1 MIKRFNR
8 HLTII
13 VLILVLL
20 IVPLGISGCSRG
32 TDSVDYGI
40 IEVPPSMLAPVIAYK
55 SNRTEFDIDDVTLS
69 FYYGSEGAGTID
81 ITDAPIIT
89 YLYFANENYFVPLI
103 DYSSGKPRI
112 DYGYLFLNYKSGID
126 MKNMYGDIETDN
138 RIHISKIIPSDGEDS
153 LYKSYNVK
161 VFGKDKNLSRRFLT
175 MLWSDWSV
183 LCKVKSSYEYSGIL
197 VPELCSEFTI
207 PSSMFISNNGYIMFC
222 MTSYYTDDYCRPAY
236 GTIKAGTM
244 LENAYIA
251 IYYKKSGNKV
261 TLSDYYIGE

>member
-1 MIKRFNR
+1 MKRFNR

-32 TDSVDYGI
+32 TNSVDYGI
-40 IEVPPSMLAPVIAYK
+40 IEVPPSVLAPVIAYK

-69 FYYGSEGAGTID
+69 FYYGSDRAGTID
-81 ITDAPIIT
+81 ITYPPIIT
-89 YLYFANENYFVPLI
+89 YLYFANESYFVP
-103 DYSSGKPRI
+103 RI
-112 DYGYLFLNYKSGID
+112 DSLSGEPLIYNGYLSFKYASGIE
-126 MKNMYGDIETDN
+126 MENMYGNIESDN
-138 RIHISKIIPSDGEDS
+138 RIHVSKILPDS
-153 LYKSYNVK
+153 FYRSQNVT

-183 LCKVKSSYEYSGIL
+183 LCKVKSVYEYDGIL

-207 PSSMFISNNGYIMFC
+207 PSSMFTSNNGYIMFC

-236 GTIKAGTM
+236 GTMFKAGTM
-244 LENAYIA
+244 LENTYIT